1 MNKERTVLDVERLQG
16 DGAIVSNSDTDLRG
30 GDGAT
35 VDVPREGLAAELHA
49 RARQQAAV
57 AELGQHALA
66 GALPDTLMHR
76 VVEVVAAVLDVE
88 YCKVLELLPDGEN
101 LFLRAGV
108 GWHDGIAGVAT
119 VGAREQSQA
128 GYTLLSA
135 EPVVVADL
143 GTETRFSGPALL
155 LDHQVVSGVSVVIA
169 GPDRPFGI
177 LGAHTTHRRDFTL
190 DDVHFLQ
197 SVANVLGTAIERH
210 SIEDALRAN
219 EERLQLA
226 MEAGRLGTWEW
237 SVATGEVNWSRS
249 LEAVHG
255 LEPGTFG
262 GTFDAYFA
270 DVHPADREQVR
281 QTISRTIEQRS
292 DYAIEYRIIWP
303 NGDVRWIYAR
313 GLLFVDE
320 QGRPSRLRGVCVDV
334 TERKRA
340 EEALRFLA
348 ESSEL
353 LVSSLDY
360 ETTLASVARLLVP
373 QIADWCA
380 VDVLKDN
387 ELRRV
392 AVTHVDPEKVN
403 LARELGRRYPPNLEA
418 RYGVPHVLR
427 TGEPEVYS
435 DIPDSLLVQ
444 VARDAEHLALL
455 RALGMKS
462 AVVVPLIVRR
472 RSIGAITIVS
482 AESGRRYGQ
491 EDLRLVLALAGRAAQ
506 AVDNSRLFTEAQTAL
521 RARDDLL
528 HTVSHDLRQPLTVI
542 SGYAQMLQRAL
553 AQEDADDRKREGVD
567 AIVANAQRLGSLI
580 ADLVDSA
587 RIEAGQFVLDRE
599 LLQLGP
605 FLRAVINRTTAI
617 DDGGRLHLELPEK
630 SLAASAD
637 PSRLERA
644 IVNLI
649 GNAIKYSPD
658 GAPVI
663 VSLRAIGSEAVVS
676 VVDQGP
682 GVTPEQQRHLFER
695 FYRAEES
702 VEVEGLGLGL
712 YITRLIIESHG
723 GRVWVESEPGSGSTF
738 SFSLPLT
745 E

>member
-1 MNKERTVLDVERLQG
+1 
-16 DGAIVSNSDTDLRG
+16 
-30 GDGAT
+30 
-35 VDVPREGLAAELHA
+35 
-49 RARQQAAV
+49 
-57 AELGQHALA
+57 
-66 GALPDTLMHR
+66 
-76 VVEVVAAVLDVE
+76 
-88 YCKVLELLPDGEN
+88 
-101 LFLRAGV
+101 
-108 GWHDGIAGVAT
+108 
-119 VGAREQSQA
+119 
-128 GYTLLSA
+128 
-135 EPVVVADL
+135 
-143 GTETRFSGPALL
+143 
-155 LDHQVVSGVSVVIA
+155 
-169 GPDRPFGI
+169 
-177 LGAHTTHRRDFTL
+177 
-190 DDVHFLQ
+190 
-197 SVANVLGTAIERH
+197 
-210 SIEDALRAN
+210 
-219 EERLQLA
+219 
-226 MEAGRLGTWEW
+226 
-237 SVATGEVNWSRS
+237 
-249 LEAVHG
+249 
-255 LEPGTFG
+255 
-262 GTFDAYFA
+262 
-270 DVHPADREQVR
+270 
-281 QTISRTIEQRS
+281 
-292 DYAIEYRIIWP
+292 
-303 NGDVRWIYAR
+303 
-313 GLLFVDE
+313 
-320 QGRPSRLRGVCVDV
+320 
-334 TERKRA
+334 
-340 EEALRFLA
+340 
-348 ESSEL
+348 
-353 LVSSLDY
+353 
-360 ETTLASVARLLVP
+360 
-373 QIADWCA
+373 
-380 VDVLKDN
+380 
-387 ELRRV
+387 
-392 AVTHVDPEKVN
+392 
-403 LARELGRRYPPNLEA
+403 
-418 RYGVPHVLR
+418 
-427 TGEPEVYS
+427 
-435 DIPDSLLVQ
+435 
-444 VARDAEHLALL
+444 
-455 RALGMKS
+455 
-462 AVVVPLIVRR
+462 VRR

-553 AQEDADDRKREGVD
+553 AQEDAADRKRESVD

-723 GRVWVESEPGSGSTF
+723 GRVWVDSEPGSGSTF